1 MLSKQLILNFSND
14 ILNLK
19 CIIRNLQLLMVWIQ
33 KKLNKVFFYFLK
45 NQLSLSKSKQLL
57 PVTIQDAN

>member
-19 CIIRNLQLLMVWIQ
+19 YIIRNLQLLMVWIQ

-57 PVTIQDAN
+57 PVKIQDVN